1 MSNAKPTA
9 VAIAEQHMPNNSQTL
24 ERLRVF
30 YKGNVV
36 AEVFQSYIEDT
47 PMQDAQFNA
56 GLVAEAFNTLAETG
70 LTPRQL
76 AEKLTEWSIVGRSQE
91 EKIATLTKQRND
103 LLAKQRNDLLAA
115 LELVVSAP
123 EAGWGLVDAINVL
136 GQCKKAIASAKGG
149 AS

>member
-1 MSNAKPTA
+1 MTNAKPTA
-9 VAIAEQHMPNNSQTL
+9 GKWHTGGISNPGTDDRYCSIWSATPPGYASGDQVAQYVRPEDAEFICAAKD
-24 ERLRVF
+24 VF
-30 YKGNVV
+30 
-36 AEVFQSYIEDT
+36 EDT
-47 PMQDAQFNA
+47 GM
-56 GLVAEAFNTLAETG
+56 
-70 LTPRQL
+70 TPRQL

-91 EKIATLTKQRND
+91 EKIATLT
-103 LLAKQRNDLLAA
+103 KQRNDLLAA